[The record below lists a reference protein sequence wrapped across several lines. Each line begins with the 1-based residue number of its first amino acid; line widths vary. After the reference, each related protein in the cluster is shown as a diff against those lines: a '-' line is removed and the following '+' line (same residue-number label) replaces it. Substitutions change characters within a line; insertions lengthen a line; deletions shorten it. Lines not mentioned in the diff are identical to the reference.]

1 MILKLLSKGEK
12 RNKMKRT
19 IQALAM
25 LIAITLVTVWMVGCG
40 EEDTGTVAAVTK
52 VDPAEGSTIA
62 ANQKITI
69 TFDNPATNVTV
80 NGAAATGAG
89 TSWSFQGDLTGKTGI
104 DIAWTSEDDSA
115 GAKSVSYTIQAADTT
130 PPAIAS
136 SDPGDGD
143 KDLDPEALN
152 ADGIEIKFSEPLKKV
167 TVDVTI
173 DGEPLKWLAE
183 LSDDKTTAV
192 ISMLK
197 GGELPYEAE
206 IVLVVTAEDNAGN
219 KLEAEITFATAAK
232 EE

>member
-1 MILKLLSKGEK
+1 M
-12 RNKMKRT
+12 NKMKRT

-40 EEDTGTVAAVTK
+40 EDEELSVAAVTK

-130 PPAIAS
+130 PPAIS
-136 SDPGDGD
+136 SSTPKDGA

-152 ADGIEIKFSEPLKKV
+152 ADGMEIKFSEPLKKV
-167 TVDVTI
+167 SVDVTI

-183 LSDDKTTAV
+183 LSDDKTTAMV
-192 ISMLK
+192 SMLK